1 MPERRFRVLA
11 IATHPVQ
18 YSAPLFRRMATSP
31 HLDFHVAYCSL
42 RGAEPGHDPDFGTVL
57 KWDVPLLDGYEWTHV
72 ANRGSGEE
80 SFLGLRN
87 TDLWKLIRSRNFDAI
102 LCYVGYVQLSFWI
115 AYFAAKSSRTSFLF
129 GTDSTTL
136 APRDLRSWKTAF
148 KRIFWPRLFR
158 LADQVIVPSSGTR
171 ELMLSLGI
179 ADERITLTPY
189 TVDNEWWMQRS
200 GQIDRESVRGPWGA
214 SASDAVILFCAKLQP
229 WKRPL
234 DLLRAFAKLN
244 LLSSRLVFAGDG
256 PLRQQLE
263 AEAAALGVAA
273 RVHFL
278 GFVNQSQLPAVYKSA
293 DLMVLPSEYEP
304 FAVVVNEAMCCGC
317 PVIASDHVGAAR
329 DLIAPVCPEFI
340 FACGDVDALAA
351 LLKKAVADP
360 ARLQAL
366 GERGAA
372 HMQTWSPERN
382 IDATIQAIEI
392 AVSRKRDLRDPGL
405 PRSRWPDAALSLW
418 IVAAQVWY
426 YLQFREQFRAI
437 FSLTLHKLWR

>member
-1 MPERRFRVLA
+1 MPDRRFRVLA

-18 YSAPLFRRMATSP
+18 YSAPLFRRMAASP

-42 RGAEPGHDPDFGTVL
+42 RGAEPGHDPDFGTIL
-57 KWDVPLLDGYEWTHV
+57 KWDVPLLDGYQWTHV
-72 ANRGSGEE
+72 ANRGSGAE
-80 SFLGLRN
+80 SFFGLRN
-87 TDLWKLIRSRNFDAI
+87 TDLWKLIRGGSFDAI
-102 LCYVGYVQLSFWI
+102 LCYVGYVQSSFWI
-115 AYFAAKSSRTSFLF
+115 AYFAGKSCKASFLF

-136 APRDLRSWKTAF
+136 TPRDSQSWKTAF
-148 KRIFWPRLFR
+148 KRLFWPKLFR

-189 TVDNEWWMQRS
+189 TVDNDWWMQRS
-200 GQIDRESVRGPWGA
+200 GQIDRESVRVSWGA

-244 LLSSRLVFAGDG
+244 LSNARLVLAGDG
-256 PLRQQLE
+256 PLRQTLVVE
-263 AEAAALGVAA
+263 ASALGVAA
-273 RVHFL
+273 RVRFL

-351 LLKKAVADP
+351 LLKNAVADR

-366 GERGAA
+366 GERGVA

-382 IDATIQAIEI
+382 IDATIQAIEK
-392 AVSRKRDLRDPGL
+392 AVSRKRGMVRALDGVPE
-405 PRSRWPDAALSLW
+405 PAAKSS
-418 IVAAQVWY
+418 ITGA
-426 YLQFREQFRAI
+426 RRP
-437 FSLTLHKLWR
+437 